1 MQPWEYLLLHYLE
14 VINVGKDSKMTTFND
29 SMSIN
34 INFKWLLQIVVL
46 TAVAVY
52 GFWTIESRIQ
62 ALERNM
68 SIALEEIEL
77 HEQERLNSQQAHVDE
92 MEERMKWYEKELSI
106 NPFSWGKRK

>member
-1 MQPWEYLLLHYLE
+1 MDR
-14 VINVGKDSKMTTFND
+14 VVKNKVFSD
-29 SMSIN
+29 SMAIT

-68 SIALEEIEL
+68 EVAMGEIEL
-77 HEQERLNSQQAHVDE
+77 HEQERLNSQQAHVEE

-106 NPFSWGKRK
+106 NPFSWGKKN

>member
-34 INFKWLLQIVVL
+34 INFKWLLQIIAATAIVVY
-46 TAVAVY
+46 A
-52 GFWTIESRIQ
+52 FWKIEGRIQ